1 MPTAVALGNLGLN
14 AGLDALFYPVGAWG
28 IALSTSLCN
37 IAAVLVLLQLLR
49 RKIGRIELTE
59 TLGSTVRVLLASG
72 ALAVVAH
79 AVWMWLD
86 SALGR
91 SIGAQTVSLLIALAV
106 GTGVYLGVCLLLGVR
121 ELRPLRSIGSDD
133 R

>member
-1 MPTAVALGNLGLN
+1 
-14 AGLDALFYPVGAWG
+14 
-28 IALSTSLCN
+28 
-37 IAAVLVLLQLLR
+37 
-49 RKIGRIELTE
+49 
-59 TLGSTVRVLLASG
+59 
-72 ALAVVAH
+72 
-79 AVWMWLD
+79 MWLD

-91 SIGAQTVSLLIALAV
+91 SIGAQIVSLLVALGV